1 MAVTVTEKF
10 QSRDVV
16 RGLNPSAQL
25 NFVIQ
30 GTDDYDQALT
40 QLESNAPAVFDNLPR
55 LTYGIEP
62 IADQIWLGNA
72 RNAYQ
77 STQNTG

>member
-1 MAVTVTEKF
+1 MTVTVTEKF

-25 NFVIQ
+25 NFVIS

-40 QLESNAPAVFDNLPR
+40 E
-55 LTYGIEP
+55 
-62 IADQIWLGNA
+62 LG
-72 RNAYQ
+72 
-77 STQNTG
+77 SD

>member
-40 QLESNAPAVFDNLPR
+40 ELEQSAPDVFDNLPR
-55 LTYGIEP
+55 LTYGIDPALFEP
-62 IADQIWLGNA
+62 IRGGF
-72 RNAYQ
+72 R
-77 STQNTG
+77 